1 MRKRLTHRGSAPDH
15 ADGTMRPRPQTLK
28 RLLIGTIVV
37 LALVAVSGI
46 VGTTAPASAGVIVD
60 PSALQPPP
68 PPGALCRADGRYV
81 ICHTFLDFTL
91 VNEPVFDLPCGT
103 VYETSF
109 DHREGIRWYAD
120 GLLVKRFVTQ
130 DVEGTWSLSPTG
142 AGPTVRL
149 MAHANWWTDYAVAG
163 DESTQSI
170 TFHGDSI
177 RVQLPGSGGTLHIA
191 GLDRPDN
198 THEGVIR
205 FIDDPGAAAA
215 ICASLAP

>member
-1 MRKRLTHRGSAPDH
+1 M
-15 ADGTMRPRPQTLK
+15 K
-28 RLLIGTIVV
+28 RLLIAVLMA
-37 LALVAVSGI
+37 LALVVLGGT
-46 VGTTAPASAGVIVD
+46 VGATAPASAGVIVD
-60 PSALQPPP
+60 PATLQPPP
-68 PPGALCRADGRYV
+68 PPGAVCRADGQYV

-109 DHREGIRWYAD
+109 DHREGIRWYAE

-130 DVEGTWSLSPTG
+130 DLEGTWSLSPTG
-142 AGPTVRL
+142 AEPTVRL
-149 MAHANWWTDYAVAG
+149 LAHANWWTDYAVPG
-163 DESTQSI
+163 DESTQI
-170 TFHGDSI
+170 LTFHGNDI

-205 FIDDPGAAAA
+205 FVDDPGAAAA
-215 ICASLAP
+215 ICEALGGS